1 MKARLKKIFIPIFLS
16 IICGA
21 ICGRLL
27 FSIYEEKGVNVLE
40 SNSIY
45 MLIDSSYDDY
55 NSMKASSLSN
65 YLYYEDSGKYNS
77 VIAITRNKDNIKK
90 IEKIYNKT
98 LEVKEYLLSNK
109 DILSKIKE
117 YDEIIS
123 TADDNEEIKKNIIKG
138 LELYKERDDIKMV
151 KIS

>member
-27 FSIYEEKGVNVLE
+27 YSIYEEKGVNVLE

-77 VIAITRNKDNIKK
+77 VVGITRNKDNIKK